1 MLAAPIP
8 RDMVF
13 DAGQRD
19 VYRTP
24 QNLESMFAG
33 HAAPDIRADYVE
45 RVNNMLCEM
54 YDAFSVASSPARLF
68 YRWTDVVFVGL
79 KIKDNT
85 PRTEYKGKTYY
96 FCSEDCKRDFIKDPD
111 KYLASSI
118 KKAG

>member
-1 MLAAPIP
+1 MRSGDPMRTSSITRIRFGRLAAAAIAFATA
-8 RDMVF
+8 VGAQCTLTGCAA
-13 DAGQRD
+13 AGPCGA
-19 VYRTP
+19 T
-24 QNLESMFAG
+24 G
-33 HAAPDIRADYVE
+33 ADCNCAECEVCRFNADLACVE
-45 RVNNMLCEM
+45 V
-54 YDAFSVASSPARLF
+54 
-68 YRWTDVVFVGL
+68 